1 MRVQTVAFIIS
12 ICVLLM
18 IPVKVQSELG
28 ISREISEDQ
37 GQYILSFQA
46 DNLASGNY
54 FLRLA
59 DPSAH
64 QTRSL
69 LNLK

>member
-1 MRVQTVAFIIS
+1 
-12 ICVLLM
+12 M